1 MTPRRRLRE
10 SLGTVPWLTPGSRPL
25 RTHLLVWLLLPQ
37 LVLWAAAAVITYN
50 VAARYANLAI
60 DRNLYQA
67 SQALGRQVKPLG
79 NGLLID
85 FPRAARDIIESDP
98 DDKVYYMVSSPPG
111 KFILGNRQL
120 PLPPAEAAAEGP
132 PPFNDPVFYNATLDT
147 DGAPMAVRIAAL
159 YVGWG
164 EDDTPQTML
173 VQIAKSRASR
183 DALAGQILVDM
194 ALPLS
199 GLVLLMSVIVWAG
212 IRAGLA
218 PLSRLRDAVV
228 DRAPDNLSPIQLA
241 TAPEEVRALVN
252 ALNEL
257 LHAVQHSVAGQR
269 RFISDAAHQLRTPL
283 AGLKSQ
289 TELALKEAA
298 DPALR
303 QRLERVHD
311 SATRSAH
318 LVGQLLTLARA
329 EPESTNSLGRVRFD
343 LRRAVGEVTAEMVP
357 RALAAGID
365 LGMEDVD
372 ADTAGKH
379 PSVPV
384 DANPLLIREAVAN
397 VIDNAIRYAGR
408 GAEVTVRVAA
418 LEGRAVV
425 EVEDSGP
432 GIPPEHHQ
440 AAFERFFRA
449 THEGNGCGL
458 GLAIVKE
465 IVERHDGRVELH
477 SRLPHGLRV
486 HISLRLAA

>member
-10 SLGTVPWLTPGSRPL
+10 SLGTVAWLTPGSRPL
-25 RTHLLVWLLLPQ
+25 RTHLLIWLLLPQ

-60 DRNLYQA
+60 DRSLYQA

-120 PLPPAEAAAEGP
+120 PLPPAEAGATSP
-132 PPFNDPVFYNATLDT
+132 PPYNDPVFYNATLDQ
-147 DGAPMAVRIAAL
+147 DGTPVAVRIAAL

-164 EDDTPQTML
+164 DDDTPQTML

-218 PLSRLRDAVV
+218 PLARLRDAVV

-241 TAPEEVRALVN
+241 SAPEEVRALVN

-289 TELALKEAA
+289 TELALKETD
-298 DPALR
+298 DPALQ
-303 QRLERVHD
+303 QRLQRVHD

-318 LVGQLLTLARA
+318 LVSQLLTLARA

-343 LRRAVGEVTAEMVP
+343 LRRAAGEVTAEMVP

-365 LGMEDVD
+365 LGMAE
-372 ADTAGKH
+372 
-379 PSVPV
+379 VPDEEAAVMV

-408 GAEVTVRVAA
+408 GAEVTVRVGVAD
-418 LEGRAVV
+418 GRAVV
-425 EVEDSGP
+425 DVEDSGP

-486 HISLRLAA
+486 HIALRLAA

>member
-1 MTPRRRLRE
+1 MTDVPTGLLRN
-10 SLGTVPWLTPGSRPL
+10 VPWLTPGSRSL

-60 DRNLYQA
+60 DRSLYQA

-79 NGLLID
+79 NGLLVD

-111 KFILGNRQL
+111 EFILGNRKL
-120 PLPPAEAAAEGP
+120 PQPPAATSAAP
-132 PPFNDPVFYNATLDT
+132 PYDRPVFYNATVEQ
-147 DGAPMAVRIAAL
+147 DGKPVAVRIAAL

-164 EDDTPQTML
+164 EDDLPQTML

-183 DALAGQILVDM
+183 DALAGQILIDM

-218 PLSRLRDAVV
+218 PLARLRDAVV
-228 DRAPDNLSPIQLA
+228 DRAPDNLTPIQLT
-241 TAPEEVRALVN
+241 TAPEEVRVLVS

-257 LHAVQHSVAGQR
+257 LHAVRHSVAGQR

-289 TELALKEAA
+289 TELALKETA
-298 DPALR
+298 DPELK
-303 QRLERVHD
+303 QRLQRVHD

-318 LVGQLLTLARA
+318 LVSQLLTLARA
-329 EPESTNSLGRVRFD
+329 EPESTNSIGRSRFD
-343 LRRAVGEVTAEMVP
+343 LRRAIEDVTAEMVP

-365 LGMEDVD
+365 LGM
-372 ADTAGKH
+372 ADSGPT
-379 PSVPV
+379 PPPPVPV

-408 GAEVTVRVAA
+408 GADVTVRVVAQDQ
-418 LEGRAVV
+418 RAIV

-432 GIPPEHHQ
+432 GILPEHHQ
-440 AAFERFFRA
+440 AVFERFFRA
-449 THEGNGCGL
+449 THEGSGCGL

-477 SRLPHGLRV
+477 TRAPRGLRV
-486 HISLRLAA
+486 HIQLRLAS

>member
-1 MTPRRRLRE
+1 MPIERLSQ
-10 SLGTVPWLTPGSRPL
+10 SLRTVPWLTPGSRSL

-37 LVLWAAAAVITYN
+37 LVLWAAAAFITYN

-60 DRNLYQA
+60 DRNLYQS

-111 KFILGNRQL
+111 EFILGNHKL
-120 PLPPAEAAAEGP
+120 PLPPNGATMP
-132 PPFNDPVFYNATLDT
+132 PYNDPVFYNATVADQNGT
-147 DGAPMAVRIAAL
+147 PVSVRIAAL

-173 VQIAKSRASR
+173 VQVAKSRASR

-218 PLSRLRDAVV
+218 PLARLRDAVV
-228 DRAPDNLSPIQLA
+228 DRAPDNLTPIQLA
-241 TAPEEVRALVN
+241 TSPEEVRVLVN

-283 AGLKSQ
+283 AGLKGQ
-289 TELALKEAA
+289 TELALKETA
-298 DPALR
+298 DPALKA
-303 QRLERVHD
+303 RLQRVHD

-318 LVGQLLTLARA
+318 LVSQLLTLARA
-329 EPESTNSLGRVRFD
+329 EPESTNSMGRSRFD
-343 LRRAVGEVTAEMVP
+343 LRRTVEEATAEMVP

-365 LGMEDVD
+365 LGM
-372 ADTAGKH
+372 ADPGAMS
-379 PSVPV
+379 PQPVMV
-384 DANPLLIREAVAN
+384 DANALLIREAVVN
-397 VIDNAIRYAGR
+397 VVDNAIRYAGR
-408 GAEVTVRVAA
+408 GAEVTVRVLAQDQKA
-418 LEGRAVV
+418 IV

-440 AAFERFFRA
+440 AVFERFFRA
-449 THEGNGCGL
+449 THEGSGCGL

-477 SRLPHGLRV
+477 SRIPRGLRV
-486 HISLRLAA
+486 HIQLRRAT

>member
-1 MTPRRRLRE
+1 MPLTRLGHSLRR
-10 SLGTVPWLTPGSRPL
+10 VPWLTPGSRSL

-60 DRNLYQA
+60 DRSLYVS

-111 KFILGNRQL
+111 EFILGNHKL
-120 PLPPAEAAAEGP
+120 PMPPKTDEK
-132 PPFNDPVFYNATLDT
+132 PPFNDPVFYNANVTQE
-147 DGAPMAVRIAAL
+147 DGKPLPVRIAAL

-164 EDDTPQTML
+164 ENEAPQVML

-183 DALAGQILVDM
+183 DALAGRILVDM

-218 PLSRLRDAVV
+218 PLARLRDAVK
-228 DRAPDNLSPIQLA
+228 DRAPDNLTPIQLA
-241 TAPEEVRALVN
+241 SAPEEVRVLVN

-257 LHAVQHSVAGQR
+257 LREVQHSVTGQR

-289 TELALKEAA
+289 TELALKDNQ
-298 DPALR
+298 DPAL
-303 QRLERVHD
+303 QARLQRVHD

-318 LVGQLLTLARA
+318 LVTQLLTLARA
-329 EPESTNSLGRVRFD
+329 EPESTNSLGRSRFD
-343 LRRAVGEVTAEMVP
+343 LRRTVEELTAEMVP
-357 RALAAGID
+357 RAIAAGID
-365 LGMEDVD
+365 LGMADPEDEPPAPV
-372 ADTAGKH
+372 T
-379 PSVPV
+379 V
-384 DANPLLIREAVAN
+384 DANPLLIREAIAN

-408 GAEVTVRVAA
+408 GAEVTVHVGTS
-418 LEGRAVV
+418 EQRAFV
-425 EVEDSGP
+425 EVEDTGP

-440 AAFERFFRA
+440 AVFERFFRA

-465 IVERHDGRVELH
+465 IVERHDGRVELLG
-477 SRLPHGLRV
+477 SLPHGLRV
-486 HISLRLAA
+486 RLLLRRAT